1 MQIMRYIFKKI
12 SGFGMA
18 FYFFVFMGVVQDI
31 DLTKSHFINNLIRDE
46 WKQIIKK
53 MAAFFSNNFTINNS
67 YHIQNLYTCILTKL
81 FLSSSKWQLDWNH
94 EHWNF
99 IIMIVEEKCL
109 KIYSLMIAPILFIE
123 IPVFNTNAW
132 QIIVVSCYINV

>member
-1 MQIMRYIFKKI
+1 MQIMRYIFNKI

-18 FYFFVFMGVVQDI
+18 FYFFVFMEVVQDL
-31 DLTKSHFINNLIRDE
+31 DLTKSHFILYQRLMKTNY
-46 WKQIIKK
+46 KK
-53 MAAFFSNNFTINNS
+53 MATFFSNNFTINNS

-99 IIMIVEEKCL
+99 IIMIEEKCL

-132 QIIVVSCYINV
+132 QIIVVSCFINV